1 MLSESLE
8 KPCRLWITLEERLAE
23 GKEFAR
29 GGCLNDRFGVELVV
43 LPVVCLVRERDES
56 ACAPSHPFA
65 LSLSIEEKTSGSLEQ
80 IVLRVLKSGQSW
92 PIRPRSCAS

>member
-29 GGCLNDRFGVELVV
+29 GGCLDDRFGVL
-43 LPVVCLVRERDES
+43 LYCQS
-56 ACAPSHPFA
+56 SA
-65 LSLSIEEKTSGSLEQ
+65 LSGSVMNLHAHPATLLLS
-80 IVLRVLKSGQSW
+80 
-92 PIRPRSCAS
+92 A